1 MEYFNVREFAPPV
14 QVEKCL
20 EVQQLL
26 MRTSQQ
32 SRRRGDLVGL
42 SPQTKLQAINS
53 PRTTCSNSSVKLT
66 IPAHTQFMR
75 NKQYYQQISNV
86 TCTVGDVFNQ
96 HYSTLDSWFIRNLA
110 RWKTQFSYSL
120 ISLHILFYWA
130 SIQFGIQVPY
140 CPCLA
145 PVAGNLVY
153 LETLQQGWGTCD
165 PRTRCGPREHCLRPK
180 SELSLPKS
188 KHNIAPKQNS

>member
-1 MEYFNVREFAPPV
+1 MY
-14 QVEKCL
+14 
-20 EVQQLL
+20 
-26 MRTSQQ
+26 
-32 SRRRGDLVGL
+32 
-42 SPQTKLQAINS
+42 
-53 PRTTCSNSSVKLT
+53 
-66 IPAHTQFMR
+66 
-75 NKQYYQQISNV
+75 
-86 TCTVGDVFNQ
+86 TVGDVFNQ

-110 RWKTQFSYSL
+110 RWKTQFSDSL
-120 ISLHILFYWA
+120 NSLHILFYWA

-145 PVAGNLVY
+145 PVAGNLLY

-188 KHNIAPKQNS
+188 KHNIAPKQNSWQADMWTASKGKSLSILNIVLSPYYSLKDKGII